1 MKRSFLFPAL
11 ILMSAFP
18 LTAAHAADAT
28 SFNPT
33 TVKVTAKPIS
43 SIPVGTIIS
52 WPVAQNPADWQ
63 NPDGSYNWLECN
75 GQTISQTAYPELVA
89 LLGGRVPDLRG
100 LFLRGYGSQSHAQ
113 NNGSTVGVTST
124 THASGALG
132 QVQGDAARRT
142 FGSFPS
148 VYLWGWGAAELAG
161 MAYAQADGPMRV
173 MAGYSHDYSSGSGQ
187 TGTTWGLDSA
197 SITPT
202 ASENRPVNQAVRYL
216 VRARP

>member
-1 MKRSFLFPAL
+1 MHYTAKKFILGAAVAATIAL
-11 ILMSAFP
+11 P
-18 LTAAHAADAT
+18 LTAAYAADAT
-28 SFNPT
+28 SFDPT
-33 TVKVTAKPIS
+33 LVKVTAKPIS

-75 GQTISQTAYPELVA
+75 GQNFSQAAYPELFA
-89 LLGGRVPDLRG
+89 LMGGGRVPDLRG

-132 QVQGDAARRT
+132 QVQGDAIRNIR
-142 FGSFPS
+142 GNIG
-148 VYLWGWGAAELAG
+148 VWLWLANG
-161 MAYAQADGPMRV
+161 
-173 MAGYSHDYSSGSGQ
+173 GSGAFEPVSRDYNS
-187 TGTTWGLDSA
+187 GNSNGNSPNKGNGGWDLNISRVV
-197 SITPT
+197 PT
-202 ASENRPVNQAVRYL
+202 AEENRPANQAVRYL

>member
-1 MKRSFLFPAL
+1 MHYTAKKFILGAAVAATIAL
-11 ILMSAFP
+11 P
-18 LTAAHAADAT
+18 LTAHAADAT

-75 GQTISQTAYPELVA
+75 GQTISQTAYPELFA

-100 LFLRGYGSQSHAQ
+100 RVAWGDAVPGRNIEAGLPNITGDMYFEADNFFSE
-113 NNGSTVGVTST
+113 N
-124 THASGALG
+124 GALS
-132 QVQGDAARRT
+132 ART
-142 FGSFPS
+142 
-148 VYLWGWGAAELAG
+148 
-161 MAYAQADGPMRV
+161 QAKV
-173 MAGYSHDYSSGSGQ
+173 GYQRSGSGTMMDGIIFDASRSNPCYGRSQ
-187 TGTTWGLDSA
+187 TVQPPAYT
-197 SITPT
+197 
-202 ASENRPVNQAVRYL
+202 VRFL

>member
-1 MKRSFLFPAL
+1 MKRFFLFAAL
-11 ILMSAFP
+11 ILMSALP
-18 LTAAHAADAT
+18 LTVHAADAT

-52 WPVAQNPADWQ
+52 WPVAQNPADWR

-75 GQTISQTAYPELVA
+75 GQSITKAAYPELFA
-89 LLGGRVPDLRG
+89 LMGGLVPDLRG
-100 LFLRGYGSQSHAQ
+100 LFLRGYGSQSHVQ

-132 QVQGDAARRT
+132 QVQGDAIRNITGT
-142 FGSFPS
+142 FGSDD
-148 VYLWGWGAAELAG
+148 
-161 MAYAQADGPMRV
+161 QAS
-173 MAGYSHDYSSGSGQ
+173 AHSSGVFFKGGFSHTGGAENDPSGYYVKFDISRQ
-187 TGTTWGLDSA
+187 V
-197 SITPT
+197 PT
-202 ASENRPVNQAVRYL
+202 ASENRPVNWAVRYL

>member
-1 MKRSFLFPAL
+1 
-11 ILMSAFP
+11 MSALP
-18 LTAAHAADAT
+18 LTAHAADAT

-75 GQTISQTAYPELVA
+75 GQTISQTAYPELFAV
-89 LLGGRVPDLRG
+89 LGGRVPDLRG

-132 QVQGDAARRT
+132 QVQGDAARSI

-148 VYLWGWGAAELAG
+148 VYLWGFGTDEVSG

-173 MAGYSHDYSSGSGQ
+173 NTGYGHFGNGNDR

-216 VRARP
+216 IRARP